1 MFKAISTFF
10 STITEAMTGLNIIA
24 RTGTK
29 YALQFEADAQTQL
42 AKKRAL
48 LLEQE
53 ELTPIIE
60 VTP

>member
-1 MFKAISTFF
+1 MFKSFGMFF
-10 STITEAMTGLNIIA
+10 NTVNEVLCALNIVA
-24 RTGTK
+24 RTGTA
-29 YALQFEADAQTQL
+29 YAEQFETDAQTQL

-60 VTP
+60 ATS

>member
-1 MFKAISTFF
+1 MFKSFGMFF
-10 STITEAMTGLNIIA
+10 NTVNELLSALNIVA
-24 RTGTK
+24 RTGTA
-29 YALQFEADAQTQL
+29 YAEQFETDAQTQL

-53 ELTPIIE
+53 ELTPIID